1 MIRLFRNTKLA
12 FIRKALLENSG
23 SVMLEFILVLPIYLL
38 LLGGTMLTF
47 DLMMA
52 KLHLQ
57 EANRNLAWI
66 AGDRFFE
73 DSTKEEFKS
82 RFYASICKYFTD
94 RNSLEMQIKDNEV
107 PMWSF
112 GSQQDFWGIGILEK
126 QTNKGTFNGS
136 TNWGILV
143 AGNMQLTMSRV
154 SGAYVGPL
162 GVSSVLYPNK
172 QQTSSNAD
180 DSSQEKSEQ
189 EENVKKNAV
198 DLYNASYDLTRTP
211 VPASDE
217 AITGSDFMPESYLF
231 RRNGD
236 NLQRDSEEQYLKR
249 IFHIVTESWPSFTS
263 VTAESTTDMSLSTD
277 RYSRKTYQ
285 FAQ

>member
-1 MIRLFRNTKLA
+1 
-12 FIRKALLENSG
+12 
-23 SVMLEFILVLPIYLL
+23 
-38 LLGGTMLTF
+38 MLTF

-66 AGDRFFE
+66 AGDRFF
-73 DSTKEEFKS
+73 DGPAKEEFKA
-82 RFYASICKYFTD
+82 RFHALICKYFTD
-94 RNSLEMQIKDNEV
+94 RNSLEMRIKDNEV

-126 QTNKGTFNGS
+126 ETDKGTFNGT

-154 SGAYVGPL
+154 SGSYVGPL

-172 QQTSSNAD
+172 QRTLSKAD
-180 DSSQEKSEQ
+180 DPKSEKSEQ
-189 EENVKKNAV
+189 EEEDKENAV
-198 DLYNASYDLTRTP
+198 DLYKASYDLTRTP
-211 VPASDE
+211 VPGSEE
-217 AITGSDFMPESYLF
+217 AIIKSDFMPESYLF
-231 RRNGD
+231 RRNRD

-249 IFHIVTESWPSFTS
+249 VFHIVTESWPSFTS
-263 VTAESTTDMSLSTD
+263 ATAESTTDINLSTD